1 MNLEI
6 ANRLVQL
13 RKEHHLSQE
22 ELAEKIGISRQAVSK
37 WERAES
43 SPDTDNLILLSQL
56 YHMSIDEL
64 LKTNVAKDNT
74 NADAVSNV
82 AAGTANAI
90 ETAYIPQT
98 ANVTQTYTPQAANT
112 AQASYT
118 DQSANE
124 TQAANENQATNEHKP
139 TSAWMKFPYPVLVT
153 IIYLIIGSIFNKW
166 HPGWVVFLTIP
177 IYYWLVEILV
187 PQQNEQD
194 DK

>member
-13 RKEHHLSQE
+13 RKEYHLSQE

-64 LKTNVAKDNT
+64 LKTDAVKDNT
-74 NADAVSNV
+74 NVDTVSNV
-82 AAGTANAI
+82 ASRNANATEI
-90 ETAYIPQT
+90 SYTT
-98 ANVTQTYTPQAANT
+98 RSANVTQTAYTTQPADT
-112 AQASYT
+112 TQAS
-118 DQSANE
+118 D
-124 TQAANENQATNEHKP
+124 ENRPANEHKT
-139 TSAWMKFPYPVLVT
+139 TSTWMKFPYPVLVT
-153 IIYLIIGSIFNKW
+153 IIYLIIGFIFNKW

-177 IYYWLVEILV
+177 IYYWLVEILA
-187 PQQNEQD
+187 PQQKEQD